1 MDYGSISNFE
11 NISPTS
17 NYTSQLPCFGKK
29 LNLEYLLRI
38 PMYLFLARVE
48 KPGESV
54 EYSVI

>member
-11 NISPTS
+11 NIPPTS
-17 NYTSQLPCFGKK
+17 NYTHVAPALEEIK
-29 LNLEYLLRI
+29 LRNF

-54 EYSVI
+54 KYSVI